1 MAPGSPMSRETLLRL
16 SDTGLTVRDV
26 EFLQLRPDTGPD
38 DWMPAL
44 EAGAALGAS
53 TFSVVG
59 VDPDRARL
67 TATLARLTA
76 DAAPYGIRPTLEPIS
91 YQPVSR
97 VADAA
102 AVARAAGAAVLLD
115 ALHIQRGGSSIDDV
129 RALEP
134 SLVPC
139 VQICDGPLATPESL
153 ELPAQLPLGMTADG
167 SVLQV
172 EARALREVPGE
183 GEFPLGRAA
192 RRRAVGHA
200 DQRRGPERH
209 ADGAAVAGRVR
220 GPQPA
225 RSGGPPCGMR
235 KWTSWCSAPARA
247 AWPRPSPARR
257 RGSRRSCWRRPSGS
271 AAPPPTPRAPAGSR
285 TTASSAPTASPTTTR
300 SRAATSTRWSATG
313 RPASCARP
321 T

>member
-139 VQICDGPLATPESL
+139 LQICDGPLATPESL

-183 GEFPLGRAA
+183 GEFPLTELLAAVPPDTPISVEVPNATLTARLSPVEFAA
-192 RRRAVGHA
+192 RN
-200 DQRRGPERH
+200 RRGVEALH
-209 ADGAAVAGRVR
+209 VA
-220 GPQPA
+220 
-225 RSGGPPCGMR
+225 
-235 KWTSWCSAPARA
+235 
-247 AWPRPSPARR
+247 
-257 RGSRRSCWRRPSGS
+257 
-271 AAPPPTPRAPAGSR
+271 
-285 TTASSAPTASPTTTR
+285 
-300 SRAATSTRWSATG
+300 
-313 RPASCARP
+313 
-321 T
+321 

>member
-1 MAPGSPMSRETLLRL
+1 MPLGIAHLTLLALSPPELVTTAAEAGFDFVGVRVKAVTDGEHQYPMAPGSPMSRETLLRL
-16 SDTGLTVRDV
+16 SDTGLIVHDV
-26 EFLQLRPDTGPD
+26 EFLQLRPQTGPD
-38 DWMPAL
+38 DWMPVL

-59 VDPDRARL
+59 VDPDRSRL

-102 AVARAAGAAVLLD
+102 AIARAAGAAVLLD

-139 VQICDGPLATPESL
+139 LQICDGPLATPESL

-172 EARALREVPGE
+172 EARALRGVPGE
-183 GEFPLGRAA
+183 GEFPLTELLAAVPPDTPISVEVPNATLTARLSPVEFAA
-192 RRRAVGHA
+192 RN
-200 DQRRGPERH
+200 RRGVEALH
-209 ADGAAVAGRVR
+209 VA
-220 GPQPA
+220 
-225 RSGGPPCGMR
+225 
-235 KWTSWCSAPARA
+235 
-247 AWPRPSPARR
+247 
-257 RGSRRSCWRRPSGS
+257 
-271 AAPPPTPRAPAGSR
+271 
-285 TTASSAPTASPTTTR
+285 
-300 SRAATSTRWSATG
+300 
-313 RPASCARP
+313 
-321 T
+321 